1 MIQTEGGEMS
11 ETQPITLS
19 QATVLLGAAPAANAF
34 ECRFVR
40 AGRVRTAAGELSDIE
55 IEAQALQEAV
65 AQGLFEGKAV
75 FIDHASPL
83 ESPSL
88 RNLVGVTELAVYDAA
103 EQAVHGRLRL
113 YETPDGR
120 AMQALLT
127 RLLEDVRD
135 GRPVPDVGLS
145 LTFYPRWGKRDPH
158 SNLRRVVGIRQ
169 IESVDLVFQ
178 PAADGRVLETLSQQK
193 GTFMNAEESIPL
205 TSSPAVEET
214 TASAKPADSPAGQES
229 QPDLSAATMEDWS
242 QALSASAAAFMIA
255 NSGLP
260 AAARQKLLAQRYR
273 TPSEVVEAIEKER
286 AYLASLAQEAVI
298 QIGNTPPRQAQITVG
313 ASGLERLEQ
322 ALEALIRGVRPPS
335 GVQPLSGIR
344 ELYNLLSGDYEMTG
358 VFQPQRVYLAN
369 VNSSTM
375 ANLVANVMNKV
386 LAQEFSEYPQWW
398 QPFVTQMDFNSLQD
412 IRWITLGGVGELP
425 TVPEGA
431 AYTELNWGDKYETAS
446 FVKKGGYLGITIE
459 AIDKDDTNRLR
470 AAPRALAQAA
480 WLTVGKAISNI
491 FTANTGAGPTLSDG
505 LPLFHAA
512 HGNLGS
518 TALSYSSWVAARN
531 AMRKQS
537 EVGSGE
543 RLGFLTAPRYLLVPP
558 DLEVTALQ
566 ILASTHDYSYTL
578 ANGLGPGPINVF
590 SEGETADLRL
600 RSARERVVVVDL
612 WSDANDWAAVA
623 DPRLYPSIGLGYRY
637 GRAPE
642 IYSVSS
648 PTAGLMFSNDVMPI
662 KVRFFFAVG
671 PVDYRGLYKA
681 NVS

>member
-1 MIQTEGGEMS
+1 MREN
-11 ETQPITLS
+11 QPITLS
-19 QATVLLGAAPAANAF
+19 QTAVLFGAAPSGDEFA
-34 ECRFVR
+34 CRLVR
-40 AGRVRTAAGELSDIE
+40 AGRVRAASGELSDIE
-55 IEAQALQEAV
+55 IEAAALQEAV

-75 FIDHASPL
+75 FIDHAAPL
-83 ESPSL
+83 QGPSL
-88 RNLVGVTELAVYDAA
+88 RNLVGVTEAAAYDEA
-103 EQAVHGRLRL
+103 EQAVHGRLKL
-113 YETPDGR
+113 YDTPDGQSMR
-120 AMQALLT
+120 ALLT
-127 RLLEDVRD
+127 RLLADRQA

-158 SNLRRVVGIRQ
+158 SELRRVVGIRH

-178 PAADGRVLETLSQQK
+178 PAADGRVLQALSQQK
-193 GTFMNAEESIPL
+193 GVNMSEESLAL
-205 TSSPAVEET
+205 TSPPEEAEQT
-214 TASAKPADSPAGQES
+214 STSQTEAKPPERAVAQPAAQ
-229 QPDLSAATMEDWS
+229 DWS

-260 AAARQKLLAQRYR
+260 AAARQKLLAQTYA

-286 AYLASLAQEAVI
+286 QYLASLAQEQVI
-298 QIGNTPPRQAQITVG
+298 QIGNTPPRQAHITVG
-313 ASGLERLEQ
+313 VSGLERVEQ

-344 ELYNLLSGDYEMTG
+344 ELYHLLSGDYEMTG

-386 LAQEFSEYPQWW
+386 LAQEFGEYPQWW

-431 AYTELNWGDKYETAS
+431 AYTELNWSDKAETAS

-480 WLTVGKAISNI
+480 WLTLGKAISNI
-491 FTANTGAGPTLSDG
+491 FTANNGVGPTLSDG
-505 LPLFHAA
+505 LSLFHSS

-566 ILASTHDYSYTL
+566 ILASSHDYSFTL

-600 RSARERVVVVDL
+600 RSARERVIVVDL
-612 WSDANDWAAVA
+612 WTDANDWAAVA

>member
-1 MIQTEGGEMS
+1 MS

-19 QATVLLGAAPAANAF
+19 QATVLLGAAPVANAF

-40 AGRVRTAAGELSDIE
+40 AGRVRTAAGEPSDIE

-65 AQGLFEGKAV
+65 AQGLFEGRAV
-75 FIDHASPL
+75 FIDHASPP

-127 RLLEDVRD
+127 RLLEDVRA
-135 GRPVPDVGLS
+135 GQAVPDVGLS

-193 GTFMNAEESIPL
+193 GTFMNVEESIPL

-214 TASAKPADSPAGQES
+214 TASVKPADSPAGQES

-286 AYLASLAQEAVI
+286 AYLASLAQEEVI

-425 TVPEGA
+425 TVAEGA

-491 FTANTGAGPTLSDG
+491 FTANNGGGPTLSDG
-505 LPLFHAA
+505 LPLFHAS

>member
-1 MIQTEGGEMS
+1 MHNH
-11 ETQPITLS
+11 QPITLS
-19 QATVLLGAAPAANAF
+19 QTAALLQTAPAGNEF
-34 ECRFVR
+34 ECRLVR
-40 AGRVRTAAGELSDIE
+40 AGRVRTASGELSDIE

-65 AQGLFEGKAV
+65 AQGLFTGKAV
-75 FIDHASPL
+75 FIDHAVPP
-83 ESPSL
+83 EAPSL
-88 RNLVGVTELAVYDAA
+88 RNLVGVIETATYAEA
-103 EQAVHGRLRL
+103 EQAVHGRLKL
-113 YETPDGR
+113 YQTPAGD
-120 AMQALLT
+120 AMRALLT
-127 RLLEDVRD
+127 HLLADSQA

-145 LTFYPRWGKRDPH
+145 LTFYPRWGKPDPH
-158 SNLRRVVGIRQ
+158 RELRRVVGIRH

-178 PAADGRVLETLSQQK
+178 PAADGRVLQALAQQK
-193 GTFMNAEESIPL
+193 GLKMSAEETMLLNAPPPEGEE
-205 TSSPAVEET
+205 TPASPAE
-214 TASAKPADSPAGQES
+214 APSPAE
-229 QPDLSAATMEDWS
+229 AATSPAPQDWS

-260 AAARQKLLAQRYR
+260 AAARQKLLAQTYA

-286 AYLASLAQEAVI
+286 AYLASLTQEEVI
-298 QIGNTPPRQAQITVG
+298 QIGNQPPRQAHITG
-313 ASGLERLEQ
+313 GLSGLERVEQ
-322 ALEALIRGVRPPS
+322 ALEALIRGLRPPS
-335 GVQPLSGIR
+335 GVQPLSGLR
-344 ELYNLLSGDYEMTG
+344 ELYHLLSGDYEMTG

-431 AYTELNWGDKYETAS
+431 AYTELNWGDKSETAS

-480 WLTVGKAISNI
+480 WLTLGKAISNI
-491 FTANTGAGPTLSDG
+491 FTANNGGGPTLSDG
-505 LPLFHAA
+505 LPLFHAS
-512 HGNLGS
+512 HGNHGS
-518 TALSYSSWVAARN
+518 TALSYSAWVAART

-566 ILASTHDYSYTL
+566 ILASSHDYSYTL
-578 ANGLGPGPINVF
+578 ANGLGPAPINIF

-600 RSARERVVVVDL
+600 RSARERVIVVDL
-612 WSDANDWAAVA
+612 WSDTNDWAAVA

-671 PVDYRGLYKA
+671 PVDFRGLYKA
-681 NVS
+681 NVA

>member
-1 MIQTEGGEMS
+1 MS

-273 TPSEVVEAIEKER
+273 TPAEVVEAIEKER

>member
-1 MIQTEGGEMS
+1 MHNP
-11 ETQPITLS
+11 QPITLS
-19 QATVLLGAAPAANAF
+19 QTAVLLGAAQADKAF
-34 ECRFVR
+34 ACRFVR
-40 AGRVRTAAGELSDIE
+40 AGRVRNGRGELSDIE
-55 IEAQALQEAV
+55 IEAQALRQAV
-65 AQGLFEGKAV
+65 QQGLFEGRAV
-75 FIDHASPL
+75 FIDHAAPL
-83 ESPSL
+83 EAPSL
-88 RNLVGVTELAVYDAA
+88 RNLVGVTEQAVYDEQ
-103 EQAVHGRLRL
+103 EQAVCGRLKL
-113 YETPDGR
+113 YDTADGN
-120 AMQALLT
+120 AMHALLS
-127 RLLEDVRD
+127 RLLEDRQA
-135 GRPVPDVGLS
+135 GRAVPDVGLS
-145 LTFYPRWGKRDPH
+145 LTFYPRWEKRQAQGD
-158 SNLRRVVGIRQ
+158 LRRVVGIQ
-169 IESVDLVFQ
+169 HIESVDLVFQ
-178 PAADGRVLETLSQQK
+178 PAADGRILQTLSQQK
-193 GTFMNAEESIPL
+193 GPLMSETDPTAFVSPPAAPEAE
-205 TSSPAVEET
+205 PASEP
-214 TASAKPADSPAGQES
+214 PANPPEPPSQPVAGQ
-229 QPDLSAATMEDWS
+229 AALQEWS

-260 AAARQKLLAQRYR
+260 AAARQKLLSQRYQ
-273 TPSEVVEAIEKER
+273 TPSAVVEAIEKER
-286 AYLASLAQEAVI
+286 AYLASLAQDEVI
-298 QIGNTPPRQAQITVG
+298 QIGNTPPRQAHITVG

-322 ALEALIRGVRPPS
+322 ALEALICGVRPPN

-386 LAQEFSEYPQWW
+386 LAQEFSQYPQWW

-491 FTANTGAGPTLSDG
+491 FTANNGSGPTLSDG
-505 LPLFHAA
+505 LPLFHAS
-512 HGNLGS
+512 HGNLGT
-518 TALSYSSWVAARN
+518 TALSYSAWVAARN

-543 RLGFLTAPRYLLVPP
+543 RLGFLTAPRFLLVPP

-566 ILASTHDYSYTL
+566 ILASAHDYSYTL

-681 NVS
+681 NVA

>member
-1 MIQTEGGEMS
+1 MKESQS
-11 ETQPITLS
+11 ITLS
-19 QATVLLGAAPAANAF
+19 QTAVLLNGSPSGSEF
-34 ECRFVR
+34 ECRLVR
-40 AGRVRTAAGELSDIE
+40 AGRVQAPGGEGGNIE
-55 IEAQALQEAV
+55 IEAHALQEAV
-65 AQGLFEGKAV
+65 AQNLFEGKAV
-75 FIDHASPL
+75 FIDHAAPL
-83 ESPSL
+83 AYPSL
-88 RNLVGVTELAVYDAA
+88 RNLVGVVDRAVYDEARG
-103 EQAVHGRLRL
+103 EVRGRLKL
-113 YETPDGR
+113 YDTADGQTIR
-120 AMQALLT
+120 NLLLQ
-127 RLLEDVRD
+127 LLEDHQA
-135 GRPVPDVGLS
+135 GKAVPDVGLS
-145 LTFYPRWGKRDPH
+145 LTFYPRWGKTDPH
-158 SNLRRVVGIRQ
+158 SNLRRISGIRH

-178 PAADGRVLETLSQQK
+178 PAAEGRILQTLAQQK
-193 GTFMNAEESIPL
+193 GQTMTEETLPQS
-205 TSSPAVEET
+205 SSPAARGEEEVL
-214 TASAKPADSPAGQES
+214 TATPAGA
-229 QPDLSAATMEDWS
+229 LAASDDPLGLEDWS
-242 QALSASAAAFMIA
+242 QALSASAAAFMVA

-260 AAARQKLLAQRYR
+260 AAARQKLLAQTYR
-273 TPSEVVEAIEKER
+273 TPAEVVEAIETER
-286 AYLASLAQEAVI
+286 AYLASLAQDAVI
-298 QIGNTPPRQAQITVG
+298 QIGATPPRQPQITVG
-313 ASGLERLEQ
+313 LSGLERLEQ

-335 GVQPLSGIR
+335 EVQPLSGIR
-344 ELYNLLSGDYEMTG
+344 ELYTLLSGDYEMTG

-431 AYTELNWGDKYETAS
+431 AYTELNWGDKYETAA

-480 WLTVGKAISNI
+480 WLTLGKAISNI
-491 FTANTGAGPTLSDG
+491 FTANAGVGPTLSDG
-505 LPLFHAA
+505 LSLFHAN

-566 ILASTHDYSYTL
+566 ILASSHDYSFTL
-578 ANGLGPGPINVF
+578 SNGLGPGPINVF
-590 SEGETADLRL
+590 SEGETADMRL

-648 PTAGLMFSNDVMPI
+648 PMAGLMFSNDVMPI

>member
-1 MIQTEGGEMS
+1 MS

-19 QATVLLGAAPAANAF
+19 QATVLLGAAPVANAF

-40 AGRVRTAAGELSDIE
+40 AGRVRTAAGEPSDIE

-65 AQGLFEGKAV
+65 AQGLFEGRAV
-75 FIDHASPL
+75 FIDHASPP

-120 AMQALLT
+120 TMQALLT
-127 RLLEDVRD
+127 RLLEDVRA

-425 TVPEGA
+425 TVAEGA

-491 FTANTGAGPTLSDG
+491 FTANNGGGPTLSDG
-505 LPLFHAA
+505 LPLFHAS

-537 EVGSGE
+537 EVGSSE

>member
-1 MIQTEGGEMS
+1 MLNH
-11 ETQPITLS
+11 QPITLS
-19 QATVLLGAAPAANAF
+19 QTAILLGAGQAGNEFA
-34 ECRFVR
+34 CRLVR
-40 AGRVRTAAGELSDIE
+40 AGRVRTASGELSDIE
-55 IEAQALQEAV
+55 IEPQALQEAV
-65 AQGLFEGKAV
+65 AHGLFEGKAV
-75 FIDHASPL
+75 FIDHAAPL

-88 RNLVGVTELAVYDAA
+88 RDLVGVTEAAVYDEG
-103 EQAVHGRLRL
+103 EQAVHGRLKL
-113 YETPDGR
+113 YDTPDGQ
-120 AMQALLT
+120 AMRALLT
-127 RLLEDVRD
+127 RLLEDRQA
-135 GRPVPDVGLS
+135 GRAVPDVGLS
-145 LTFYPRWGKRDPH
+145 LTFYPRWDKR
-158 SNLRRVVGIRQ
+158 NAQGELRRVVGIQ
-169 IESVDLVFQ
+169 HIESVDLVFQ
-178 PAADGRVLETLSQQK
+178 PAADGRVLHTLARTK
-193 GTFMNAEESIPL
+193 GTKMSEEESILL
-205 TSSPAVEET
+205 TSPPSEGEEVSVGNGSAPSEET
-214 TASAKPADSPAGQES
+214 AVQTVPQ
-229 QPDLSAATMEDWS
+229 DWS

-260 AAARQKLLAQRYR
+260 AAARQKLLSQPYT

-286 AYLASLAQEAVI
+286 QYLASLAQEEVI
-298 QIGNTPPRQAQITVG
+298 QIGNTPPRQAHITVG
-313 ASGLERLEQ
+313 ASGLERVEQ

-344 ELYNLLSGDYEMTG
+344 ELYHLLSGDYEMTG

-375 ANLVANVMNKV
+375 ASLVANVMNKV

-431 AYTELNWGDKYETAS
+431 AYTELNWSDKSETAS

-480 WLTVGKAISNI
+480 WLTLGKALSNI
-491 FTANTGAGPTLSDG
+491 FTANNGVGPTLSDG
-505 LPLFHAA
+505 LPLFHSS

-518 TALSYSSWVAARN
+518 TALSYSAWVAARN

-566 ILASTHDYSYTL
+566 ILASSHDYSYTL

-600 RSARERVVVVDL
+600 RSARERVIVVDL

-681 NVS
+681 NVA

>member
-1 MIQTEGGEMS
+1 MHNH
-11 ETQPITLS
+11 QPITLS
-19 QATVLLGAAPAANAF
+19 QTAALLGAAQTGTEF
-34 ECRFVR
+34 ECRLVR
-40 AGRVRTAAGELSDIE
+40 AGRVSAPDGGAGDIE
-55 IEAQALQEAV
+55 IEAGALEEAV
-65 AQGLFEGKAV
+65 AGGLFNGKAV
-75 FIDHASPL
+75 FIDHAAPL
-83 ESPSL
+83 EYPSL
-88 RNLVGVTELAVYDAA
+88 RDLVGVIASASYEAA

-113 YETPDGR
+113 YDTPDGQ
-120 AMQALLT
+120 AMRTLLT
-127 RLLEDVRD
+127 RLLEDRQA
-135 GRPVPDVGLS
+135 GQPVPDVGLS
-145 LTFYPRWGKRDPH
+145 LTFYPHWGKGDAQRG
-158 SNLRRVVGIRQ
+158 LRRVVGIRH

-178 PAADGRVLETLSQQK
+178 PAADGRVLQLLSQQK
-193 GTFMNAEESIPL
+193 GKKMSEEESTSLASPPPTEEESAL
-205 TSSPAVEET
+205 TAAGVEPSERPSAPAAV
-214 TASAKPADSPAGQES
+214 Q
-229 QPDLSAATMEDWS
+229 DWS
-242 QALSASAAAFMIA
+242 QALSASAAAFMVA

-260 AAARQKLLAQRYR
+260 AAARQKLLAQTYT

-286 AYLASLAQEAVI
+286 HYLASLAQEEVI

-313 ASGLERLEQ
+313 ASGLERVEQ
-322 ALEALIRGVRPPS
+322 ALEALIRGVRPPN

-398 QPFVTQMDFNSLQD
+398 LPFVTQMDFNSLQD

-480 WLTVGKAISNI
+480 WLTIGKAISNI
-491 FTANTGAGPTLSDG
+491 FTANNGVGPTLSDG
-505 LPLFHAA
+505 LPLFDST
-512 HGNLGS
+512 HGNLGT

-543 RLGFLTAPRYLLVPP
+543 RLGFLTAPRFLLVPP

-566 ILASTHDYSYTL
+566 ILASSHDYSYTL

-590 SEGETADLRL
+590 SEGETADMRL

-642 IYSVSS
+642 IYSVTS

>member
-1 MIQTEGGEMS
+1 MRQN
-11 ETQPITLS
+11 QPITLS
-19 QATVLLGAAPAANAF
+19 QSAILLGTGETSNEF
-34 ECRFVR
+34 ECRLVR
-40 AGRVRTAAGELSDIE
+40 AGRVRTASGEPSNIE
-55 IEAQALQEAV
+55 IEAEALREAV
-65 AQGLFEGKAV
+65 AQGRFEGRAV
-75 FIDHASPL
+75 FIDHAAPAAY
-83 ESPSL
+83 PSL
-88 RNLVGVTELAVYDAA
+88 RNLVGVSEAAIYDEQSQAVY
-103 EQAVHGRLRL
+103 GRLKL
-113 YETPDGR
+113 YDTPDGQ
-120 AMQALLT
+120 AMRALLT
-127 RLLEDVRD
+127 RLVADRQA
-135 GRPVPDVGLS
+135 GRAVPDVGLS
-145 LTFYPRWGKRDPH
+145 LTFYPQWGKREPH
-158 SNLRRVVGIRQ
+158 SNLRRVVGIQ
-169 IESVDLVFQ
+169 HIESVDLVFQ
-178 PAADGRVLETLSQQK
+178 PAADGRVLQTLAQQK
-193 GTFMNAEESIPL
+193 GAKMNEEEL
-205 TSSPAVEET
+205 TVAAPPPSEQEEAPASQVN
-214 TASAKPADSPAGQES
+214 AAAAQERAP
-229 QPDLSAATMEDWS
+229 QAAPQDWS

-260 AAARQKLLAQRYR
+260 AAARQKLLSQTYT

-286 AYLASLAQEAVI
+286 HYLASLAQEEVV
-298 QIGNTPPRQAQITVG
+298 QIGNTPPRQAHITLG
-313 ASGLERLEQ
+313 ASGLERVEQ

-375 ANLVANVMNKV
+375 ASLVANVMNKV

-431 AYTELNWGDKYETAS
+431 AYTELNWGDKYETAT

-470 AAPRALAQAA
+470 AAPHALAQAA
-480 WLTVGKAISNI
+480 WLTLGKAISNI
-491 FTANTGAGPTLSDG
+491 FTANAGVGPTLSDG
-505 LPLFHAA
+505 LPLFHSA

-566 ILASTHDYSYTL
+566 ILASANDYSYTL

-590 SEGETADLRL
+590 GEGETAELRL
-600 RSARERVVVVDL
+600 RSARQRVVVVDL

-623 DPRLYPSIGLGYRY
+623 DPRLYPSIGLGFRY

-681 NVS
+681 NVP

>member
-1 MIQTEGGEMS
+1 MN

-19 QATVLLGAAPAANAF
+19 QATVLLGAAQAPNAF

-65 AQGLFEGKAV
+65 ALGLFEGRAV

-83 ESPSL
+83 QSPSL
-88 RNLVGVTELAVYDAA
+88 RNLVGVTELAVYDAE

-113 YETPDGR
+113 YETHDGK

-127 RLLEDVRD
+127 RLLEDVQA

-178 PAADGRVLETLSQQK
+178 PAADGRVLESLSQQK
-193 GTFMNAEESIPL
+193 GTFMSAEESIPL
-205 TSSPAVEET
+205 TSSPAVEEA
-214 TASAKPADSPAGQES
+214 TALAKPADSPAGQDS
-229 QPDLSAATMEDWS
+229 QPDPSPATMQDWS

-273 TPSEVVEAIEKER
+273 TPSEVVDAIEKER
-286 AYLASLAQEAVI
+286 AYLASLAQEEVI

-375 ANLVANVMNKV
+375 ANLVVNVMNKV

-480 WLTVGKAISNI
+480 WLTVGKAISHI
-491 FTANTGAGPTLSDG
+491 FTANNGGGPTLSDG
-505 LPLFHAA
+505 LPLFHAS

-543 RLGFLTAPRYLLVPP
+543 RLGFLTAPRFLLVPP

-566 ILASTHDYSYTL
+566 ILASAHDYSYTL
-578 ANGLGPGPINVF
+578 PMDWVQALSMSSAKGKRLIYDCALPASAWWLWICGATPTIGQRLPTRAFILRSVWAIAMGAPRRF
-590 SEGETADLRL
+590 TASVRL
-600 RSARERVVVVDL
+600 R
-612 WSDANDWAAVA
+612 
-623 DPRLYPSIGLGYRY
+623 PG
-637 GRAPE
+637 
-642 IYSVSS
+642 
-648 PTAGLMFSNDVMPI
+648 
-662 KVRFFFAVG
+662 
-671 PVDYRGLYKA
+671 
-681 NVS
+681 

>member
-1 MIQTEGGEMS
+1 MS
-11 ETQPITLS
+11 EIQPITLS
-19 QATVLLGAAPAANAF
+19 QATVLLGATQASNAF

-65 AQGLFEGKAV
+65 VLGLFEGRAV
-75 FIDHASPL
+75 FIDHAAPL
-83 ESPSL
+83 EAPSL
-88 RNLVGVTELAVYDAA
+88 RNLVGVTELAVYDTR

-113 YETPDGR
+113 YETPDGK

-127 RLLEDVRD
+127 RLLDD
-135 GRPVPDVGLS
+135 GQAGRPVPDVGLS
-145 LTFYPRWGKRDPH
+145 LTFYPRWGKGDPH

-193 GTFMNAEESIPL
+193 GTHMSAEESIPL
-205 TSSPAVEET
+205 TSSYVMEEA
-214 TASAKPADSPAGQES
+214 TASAKPVDSASGQDA
-229 QPDLSAATMEDWS
+229 QPDLPPQNMEHWS

-260 AAARQKLLAQRYR
+260 EAARQKLLAQSYR

-286 AYLASLAQEAVI
+286 AYLASLSQEAVI

-335 GVQPLSGIR
+335 EVQPLSGIR

-491 FTANTGAGPTLSDG
+491 FTANNGGGPTLSDG
-505 LPLFHAA
+505 LPLFHAS

-543 RLGFLTAPRYLLVPP
+543 RLGFLTAPRFLLVPP

-566 ILASTHDYSYTL
+566 ILASSHDYSYTL

-681 NVS
+681 NVA

>member
-1 MIQTEGGEMS
+1 MS
-11 ETQPITLS
+11 ETQPIILS
-19 QATVLLGAAPAANAF
+19 QATVLLGAAPVANAF

-40 AGRVRTAAGELSDIE
+40 AGRVRTAAGEPSDIE

-65 AQGLFEGKAV
+65 AQGLFEGRAV
-75 FIDHASPL
+75 FIDHASPP

-120 AMQALLT
+120 TMQALLT
-127 RLLEDVRD
+127 RLLEDVRA

-425 TVPEGA
+425 TVAEGA

-491 FTANTGAGPTLSDG
+491 FTANNGGGPTLSDG
-505 LPLFHAA
+505 LPLFHAS